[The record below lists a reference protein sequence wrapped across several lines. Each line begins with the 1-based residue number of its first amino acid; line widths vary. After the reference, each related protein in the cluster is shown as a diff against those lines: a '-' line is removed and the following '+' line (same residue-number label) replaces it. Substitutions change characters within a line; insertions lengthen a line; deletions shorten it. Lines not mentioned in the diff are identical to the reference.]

1 MTAVDYST
9 FASTTFGAVLALAG
23 ALLGQWW
30 NERRSVA
37 HEQRAWEREDRQRTF
52 DDRRKACVDY
62 YEFAEAMSTALSH
75 GTVMGLGSDPESL
88 KDRLFRLSAL
98 DGGLDL
104 FTSLQTRL
112 AAGEVYRSL
121 LNLSTRHLE
130 ALRDPIPDTPEGVDR
145 RVAMV
150 KASEFLDKQAALKEA
165 IRKELGIV
173 DHLFS

>member
-9 FASTTFGAVLALAG
+9 FASTTFGAVLALGG

-75 GTVMGLGSDPESL
+75 RTVMGLGAIP
-88 KDRLFRLSAL
+88 LS
-98 DGGLDL
+98 
-104 FTSLQTRL
+104 
-112 AAGEVYRSL
+112 
-121 LNLSTRHLE
+121 
-130 ALRDPIPDTPEGVDR
+130 
-145 RVAMV
+145 
-150 KASEFLDKQAALKEA
+150 
-165 IRKELGIV
+165 
-173 DHLFS
+173 